1 MANECPECGRIMSDR
16 ERDEQGACNDC
27 YADPVEP
34 DGEWD
39 GDWIYAE
46 EDH

>member
-16 ERDEQGACNDC
+16 ERDEQGAC

-39 GDWIYAE
+39 GDWTYAE
-46 EDH
+46 DDH